1 MDSCLFTKFRYFK
14 HDVMKFFLSL
24 FSILVVFTT
33 CSKRPS
39 GAPGANEIWL
49 EYKLFNP
56 SQITVTAGT
65 TVKFINKDNANHS
78 VTNVNG
84 IFNSGKIKS
93 GDSFSYTFSTPGS
106 YGFSCQYHSTGSGGS
121 EQGYINVQ

>member
-1 MDSCLFTKFRYFK
+1 
-14 HDVMKFFLSL
+14 MKCYLSIFLML
-24 FSILVVFTT
+24 IVLTLTT
-33 CSKRPS
+33 CSKRPEGS
-39 GAPGANEIWL
+39 PAANEIWL

-78 VTNVNG
+78 ATNVNG
-84 IFNSGKIKS
+84 LFDSGKITS
-93 GDSFSYTFSTPGS
+93 GNSFSYTFSTPGS
-106 YGFSCQYHSTGSGGS
+106 YGFSCKYHSSGSGGG